1 MEKGKEMV
9 KAQADL
15 PKKNAAPA
23 EPAKSLAGTIQQ
35 VISKAVTSPTDAK
48 IDFAQGVNHITGD
61 PQQKSAGPAD
71 AMQSLKAMNMKP
83 QSEVADKDKMETY
96 GEAEDK
102 EKEMKKELHDKEKK
116 DMKEVADKD
125 DKKMQELKAEVEK
138 MKKELHDK
146 EKMMKAQKEKEINEG
161 EMPAGLKKYLDKK
174 NDKSEEDE
182 KKKDMKEV
190 ADKEKEMKK
199 EVADKEKKEKMDEV
213 ADKEKEMKKEVADK
227 DKKDDMKEVAEKDP
241 MKKEMMRAQAEID
254 KMKKEVADKE
264 KAMKEMMMKK
274 KEDMKEVADKEK
286 EMKKETAKDKV
297 KDMDMKEDVDAL
309 TSGEDLSEE
318 FKSKAATI
326 FEGAVKAKLVEEIEK
341 LESEYETKVD
351 EKVSEV
357 KEEIVDKVDAYLN
370 YVVEEWMKE
379 NELAIE
385 KGLRNEITEEFIG
398 GLKSLFESHYI
409 NVPQEKYDVIESQ
422 AAEIEKLKEEV
433 NQTIEKNVELNQKVS
448 ENNRQEIINDVS
460 SDLAATEA
468 EKLGKLAESIE
479 YKDAES
485 FRKGVETL
493 KNSYYPTK
501 EASDTESNEVA
512 ANAGSELSESMAAY
526 TAAISK
532 TKKNPYIK

>member
-1 MEKGKEMV
+1 MADKTV
-9 KAQADL
+9 ADL

-23 EPAKSLAGTIQQ
+23 EPAKSLQATVQQ
-35 VISKAVTSPTDAK
+35 VMNKAITSPTDAK
-48 IDFAQGVNHITGD
+48 VDFAQGVNHITGD
-61 PQQKSAGPAD
+61 PQQKSAGAAD
-71 AMQSLKAMNMKP
+71 PMPTLKAEK
-83 QSEVADKDKMETY
+83 
-96 GEAEDK
+96 EADK
-102 EKEMKKELHDKEKK
+102 EKETVAAAYEADEKKDEKEKE
-116 DMKEVADKD
+116 DMKEVAHKD
-125 DKKMQELKAEVEK
+125 DE
-138 MKKELHDK
+138 KKEAAHKDDEKK
-146 EKMMKAQKEKEINEG
+146 EMMKASKDKEDMKEG
-161 EMPAGLKKYLDKK
+161 ELPAGLKKYLDKK
-174 NDKSEEDE
+174 NDKSEEKEDE
-182 KKKDMKEV
+182 KKDVKEMRH
-190 ADKEKEMKK
+190 KEPKKEEKEDEKKDVKEMSHKEPKK
-199 EVADKEKKEKMDEV
+199 EEKDDEKKDI
-213 ADKEKEMKKEVADK
+213 KEVADK
-227 DKKDDMKEVAEKDP
+227 DKDM
-241 MKKEMMRAQAEID
+241 MKAQAEID

-264 KAMKEMMMKK
+264 KAMKEMMDKK
-274 KEDMKEVADKEK
+274 KEMKEVADKEK

-385 KGLRNEITEEFIG
+385 KGLRNEITEDFIG

-448 ENNRQEIINDVS
+448 ENTRQEIINDVS

-479 YKDAES
+479 YKDAER

-512 ANAGSELSESMAAY
+512 ANAGSDLSESMAAY

-532 TKKNPYIK
+532 SKKNPYIK

>member
-1 MEKGKEMV
+1 MSHKE
-9 KAQADL
+9 
-15 PKKNAAPA
+15 PKK
-23 EPAKSLAGTIQQ
+23 E
-35 VISKAVTSPTDAK
+35 
-48 IDFAQGVNHITGD
+48 
-61 PQQKSAGPAD
+61 
-71 AMQSLKAMNMKP
+71 
-83 QSEVADKDKMETY
+83 
-96 GEAEDK
+96 
-102 EKEMKKELHDKEKK
+102 EK
-116 DMKEVADKD
+116 
-125 DKKMQELKAEVEK
+125 
-138 MKKELHDK
+138 
-146 EKMMKAQKEKEINEG
+146 
-161 EMPAGLKKYLDKK
+161 
-174 NDKSEEDE
+174 EDE
-182 KKKDMKEV
+182 KKDVKEV

-199 EVADKEKKEKMDEV
+199 EVADKEKKDI
-213 ADKEKEMKKEVADK
+213 KEVADK
-227 DKKDDMKEVAEKDP
+227 DKDM
-241 MKKEMMRAQAEID
+241 MKAQAEID

-264 KAMKEMMMKK
+264 KAMKEMMDKK
-274 KEDMKEVADKEK
+274 KEMKEVADKEK

-385 KGLRNEITEEFIG
+385 KGLRNEITEDFIG

-448 ENNRQEIINDVS
+448 ENTRQEIINDVS

-501 EASDTESNEVA
+501 EASDNESNEVA
-512 ANAGSELSESMAAY
+512 ANAGSDLSESMAAY

-532 TKKNPYIK
+532 SKKNPYLK